1 MPNDYQPQAEN
12 LEQQELR
19 KKPKNLQLEDQ
30 SPIDQETIAENFDKL
45 DSPLRPVKKSLLNN
59 DLKPDSKNL
68 RSPVPLNS

>member
-30 SPIDQETIAENFDKL
+30 SPIDEETIAENFDKL

-68 RSPVPLNS
+68 RSPVPLTS